1 MPDVHQ
7 EFVEVTKQLEQII
20 KICKILSLR
29 LKMESYT
36 YYKLVMVNVRH
47 VQIKIAVDLVDE
59 GVIKKKKRCQ
69 MLM

>member
-1 MPDVHQ
+1 
-7 EFVEVTKQLEQII
+7 
-20 KICKILSLR
+20 
-29 LKMESYT
+29 MESYT

-47 VQIKIAVDLVDE
+47 AIKIAVDLVDE